1 MSAKAAV
8 ALALLENSAS
18 LRAGGRTKAH
28 EANAKTQEDLPVYR
42 KIAAILDDSIKAGRL
57 MPGTILMEG
66 SLAAIFG
73 SSWTPVK
80 QALSDLSERGV
91 IQRFD
96 GRGFVVGAA
105 KEPRRVPVT
114 AGLLGLDEANPELP
128 RTWAW
133 QRIYDGVERALIFH
147 SALGKFR
154 VNEVE
159 LARHYKVGS
168 HRCPRRSGPGAVQRT
183 LAKDERLRWY
193 VVPLDEKRVCDLYDL
208 RELLEPKAIAAGV
221 GRVPP
226 DFLTGMAERLEAAI
240 SAYPKVS
247 AAEMDALEHGLH
259 VTSLGYCGNR
269 RDHGGAQAHP
279 LSAFHSEAHARR
291 PGFLSHR
298 RAFHCMSIWTSSAPC
313 SGMIQPGQ
321 IPDAGPSQDRPSKGD
336 RPAGG
341 VPPQLHR
348 LRPAV
353 YWVDARD
360 RPRAQLVGVIG
371 RRNCMNIA
379 CENRSC

>member
-1 MSAKAAV
+1 MKPM
-8 ALALLENSAS
+8 
-18 LRAGGRTKAH
+18 H
-28 EANAKTQEDLPVYR
+28 EQEDLPVYR
-42 KIAAILDDSIKAGRL
+42 KIAAILHDSIKAGRL

-73 SSWTPVK
+73 SSRTPVK

-96 GRGFVVGAA
+96 GRGFVVGSA
-105 KEPRRVPVT
+105 KAPRRVPVT

-159 LARHYKVGS
+159 LARHYKVGRTVA
-168 HRCPRRSGPGAVQRT
+168 HDVLVQAQST
-183 LAKDERLRWY
+183 GLLAKDERLRWY

-208 RELLEPKAIAAGV
+208 RELLEPKAMAAGV

-226 DFLTGMAERLEAAI
+226 DFLSGMAERLEAAI
-240 SAYPKVS
+240 AAYPRVS

-259 VTSLGYCGNR
+259 VTSLGYCDNR
-269 RDHGGAQAHP
+269 EIMEALKRTRCLHFTQKHMLGAQVSYPTDEPFMTEHLDVVRAR
-279 LSAFHSEAHARR
+279 LRGDAAKVEAHMLIHLRTARAKVIDR
-291 PGFLSHR
+291 LAVFR
-298 RAFHCMSIWTSSAPC
+298 RSFTGSDLP
-313 SGMIQPGQ
+313 
-321 IPDAGPSQDRPSKGD
+321 
-336 RPAGG
+336 
-341 VPPQLHR
+341 
-348 LRPAV
+348 
-353 YWVDARD
+353 Y
-360 RPRAQLVGVIG
+360 IG
-371 RRNCMNIA
+371 
-379 CENRSC
+379 